1 MYVTH
6 IFMCA
11 FEGTHEHMWNSE
23 VNALRCLSLLVL
35 AWFVESLTE
44 CRAQPCMWEGCSVS
58 SWCLLI
64 SASWVLGS
72 QGGAPHQALEW
83 VLGMWSQVLKHV
95 WQAFYQLYH
104 LPSIRIFKDNEWR
117 LFLPCF
123 HTQQQTGEKGTQISE
138 YLTHSAPWMLSK
150 SFKHVFVTNDMSYY
164 T

>member
-58 SWCLLI
+58 SWCLLV

-72 QGGAPHQALEW
+72 QVWGSTPDFRVSVGNVISSSQTCVASILSTVPLFQHQNFRRQRMKIISPMFSHTATDRRERNSDLWIPHPLCPVNVE
-83 VLGMWSQVLKHV
+83 
-95 WQAFYQLYH
+95 
-104 LPSIRIFKDNEWR
+104 
-117 LFLPCF
+117 
-123 HTQQQTGEKGTQISE
+123 QII
-138 YLTHSAPWMLSK
+138 
-150 SFKHVFVTNDMSYY
+150 
-164 T
+164 